1 VSRAF
6 RSSGGDPLMR
16 ADAFLAAADALPIAS
31 LDALVGTGG
40 LVVVAPHPDD
50 ESLGCGGLIAAARA
64 AGRRVHLVVI
74 SDGCGSHTHSQLYP
88 PEKLRT
94 LREAETVRAVTL
106 LGLATDDVTFL
117 RLPDA
122 HVPSDGSDAEAA
134 ADAVARAAAACGA
147 SAAFVTWRHDPHCD
161 HKAAAAIV
169 ALARSRMP
177 GVRVYEYPVWGWTL
191 PPETEVG
198 PEPTGLRL
206 DVSAYRAI
214 KARAVAAHESQ
225 TTDLISDDPGGFR
238 LEPAMIERLCGPFER
253 FVAVPA

>member
-1 VSRAF
+1 
-6 RSSGGDPLMR
+6 MR
-16 ADAFLAAADALPIAS
+16 ADAFLTAADALPLAS
-31 LDALVGTGG
+31 LDELVGTGGLGG

-74 SDGCGSHTHSQLYP
+74 SDGCGSHTHSRLYP

-94 LREAETVRAVTL
+94 LRESETVRALAV
-106 LGLATDDVTFL
+106 LGLTAADVTFL

-122 HVPSDGSDAEAA
+122 HVPSEGPVAEAA
-134 ADAVARAAAACGA
+134 AGAVAQAVVACGA
-147 SAAFVTWRHDPHCD
+147 SAVFVTWRHDPHCD

-169 ALARSRMP
+169 GLARPQMP

-198 PEPTGLRL
+198 AAPTGARL
-206 DVSAYRAI
+206 DVSAYRET
-214 KARAVAAHESQ
+214 KTRAVAAHESQ
-225 TTDLISDDPGGFR
+225 TTDLISDDPQGFR
-238 LEPAMIERLCGPFER
+238 LEPAMIDRLCGPYER
-253 FVAVPA
+253 FVAVAA